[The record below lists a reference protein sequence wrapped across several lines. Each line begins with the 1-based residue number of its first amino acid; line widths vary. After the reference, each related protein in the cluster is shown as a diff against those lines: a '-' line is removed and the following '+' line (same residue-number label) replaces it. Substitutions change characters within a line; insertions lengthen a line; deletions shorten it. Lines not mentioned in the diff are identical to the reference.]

1 MIRRNQ
7 PLLILAAGVVVI
19 AMGVVAGFLL
29 FGGSSD
35 KNPSA
40 SAVLKEKIP
49 TQSTSG
55 TVGGPD
61 EVYKMPPSAA
71 SINVEELPANYQVD
85 VPQTFAMTVSTF
97 SSSYWFK
104 SDQQGNDLA
113 KEWKIVDGFQAFYQP
128 SGLVA
133 EVLTGSPYIHVETY
147 QFASVDGAKK
157 AWAYFDGFVSRTKG
171 SEAVE
176 AKPLAND
183 SAAYRFIEGTL
194 STSEQ
199 VAVYHRYSF
208 RRGNMIVTVVTWGG
222 ENYMNIDPA
231 RNIAAAID
239 DKLLGTRPAVQPTA
253 IPTPNF
259 NGLGG
264 N

>member
-1 MIRRNQ
+1 MQKRQ

-29 FGGSSD
+29 FGGSD
-35 KNPSA
+35 DNTPSA
-40 SAVLKEKIP
+40 NKVLKEKIP
-49 TQSTSG
+49 TASTSG
-55 TVGGPD
+55 TAGGPD
-61 EVYKMPPSAA
+61 QVFTLPPSAA
-71 SINVEELPANYQVD
+71 SINLEELPETYEVD

-104 SDQQGNDLA
+104 SDKEGNEKALD
-113 KEWKIVDGFQAFYQP
+113 WKILDGFQVFYQP
-128 SGLVA
+128 KGLIA

-147 QFASVDGAKK
+147 KFASTDGAKK
-157 AWAYFDGFVSRTKG
+157 AWAHFDGFISRTLG

-183 SAAYRFIEGTL
+183 SAAYRFVEGTV
-194 STSEQ
+194 SVSDK
-199 VAVYHRYSF
+199 VAVYHRFSF
-208 RRGNMIVTVVTWGG
+208 RRGNVIVTVVTWGG
-222 ENYMNIDPA
+222 ESYMNIDPA

-239 DKLLGTRPAVQPTA
+239 DKLLGSRPAVQPTA

-259 NGLGG
+259 NGVGG